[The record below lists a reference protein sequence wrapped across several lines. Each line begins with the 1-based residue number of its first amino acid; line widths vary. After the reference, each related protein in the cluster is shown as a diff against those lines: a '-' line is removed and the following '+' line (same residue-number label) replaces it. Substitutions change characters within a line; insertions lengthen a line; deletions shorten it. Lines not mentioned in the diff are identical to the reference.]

1 MTAQTPMTTA
11 IVFDGYDFRTNQG
24 REGATFY
31 FRGHLT
37 AEEIVAT
44 YSRTY
49 PNPEH
54 TGSYTVDTA
63 TARHAWHVFTA
74 HEDDCYLSP
83 GGDEYGP
90 FDLDRDYFLC
100 SCKAAHNRECDGR
113 GYEYRHPH
121 PAIASTPG
129 AVPVTWVDAA

>member
-1 MTAQTPMTTA
+1 MAADPMTADV
-11 IVFDGYDFRTNQG
+11 VFDGYDFRTNQG
-24 REGATFY
+24 REGTTYF

-37 AEEIVAT
+37 AKEITDT

-49 PNPEH
+49 PNPEA
-54 TGSYTVDTA
+54 TGTYTLDTT
-63 TARHAWHVFTA
+63 TARRAWHVFTA
-74 HEDDCYLSP
+74 HEDDCYLIACAEK
-83 GGDEYGP
+83 DGP

-121 PAIASTPG
+121 PATASTPG
-129 AVPVTWVDAA
+129 AIPVTWVEAA